1 MMAKKLQIA
10 SNAPGR
16 TLAMHPQK
24 FGLWLFLCT
33 VMMIFAAMTSAHIVR
48 QADGNWMEY
57 DMPSMLWV
65 TSGII
70 IVSSITMHWAYL
82 AAKKD
87 NYGQVKIAMVL
98 TVLLSIAFIVGQF
111 GAWKELV
118 AAGVFFVGNPS
129 GSFLYVFTG
138 LHLLHLVSGIFY
150 LLYIL
155 VKSLR
160 QKINSKNMLNIEMCS
175 TYWHFLGG
183 LWIYLFIFL
192 LMNH

>member
-1 MMAKKLQIA
+1 MKAENLHLVGKQ
-10 SNAPGR
+10 PGR
-16 TLAMHPQK
+16 PMAMHPQK
-24 FGLWLFLCT
+24 FALWLFICT

-48 QADGNWMEY
+48 QADGNWLEY
-57 DMPSMLWV
+57 DIPSMLWV

-70 IVSSITMHWAYL
+70 VLSSISMHWAYM

-87 NYGQVKIAMVL
+87 NFGQVKTAMII
-98 TVLLSIAFIVGQF
+98 TCLLAVAFIIGQF
-111 GAWKELV
+111 KAWGELV
-118 AAGVFFVGNPS
+118 DAGVYFVGNPA

-138 LHLLHLVSGIFY
+138 LHAFHLLSGIIY

-155 VKSLR
+155 VQSFKH
-160 QKINSKNMLNIEMCS
+160 KVNAKNMLNIEMCS

>member
-1 MMAKKLQIA
+1 MMAKELQLG
-10 SNAPGR
+10 SKAPGR

-24 FGLWLFLCT
+24 FALWLFLCT

-57 DMPSMLWV
+57 DMPSMLWI

-70 IVSSITMHWAYL
+70 IFSSISMHWAYL

-87 NYGQVKIAMVL
+87 NYGQVKIAMII
-98 TVLLSIAFIVGQF
+98 TCLLAAAFIVGQF
-111 GAWKELV
+111 RAWGELV
-118 AAGVFFVGNPS
+118 DAGVFFVGNPA

-155 VKSLR
+155 VQSLR
-160 QKINSKNMLNIEMCS
+160 QKVNSKNMLNMEMCS

>member
-1 MMAKKLQIA
+1 M
-10 SNAPGR
+10 
-16 TLAMHPQK
+16 AMHPQK
-24 FGLWLFLCT
+24 FALWLFICT

-48 QADGNWMEY
+48 QADGNWLEY

-70 IVSSITMHWAYL
+70 ILSSVFIHWAYL

-87 NYGQVKIAMVL
+87 NFGQVKIAMTITCILAV
-98 TVLLSIAFIVGQF
+98 AFIVGQF
-111 GAWKELV
+111 QAWGQLV
-118 AAGVFFVGNPS
+118 EAGVFFVGNPA

-138 LHLLHLVSGIFY
+138 LHVLHLASGVIY

-155 VKSLR
+155 VQSFRLKV
-160 QKINSKNMLNIEMCS
+160 NAKNMLNMEMCV